1 MPGKGLATCGFTVG
15 TPNEGT
21 PNNLAVLRLDSTN
34 MYVCLCT
41 GATSHVVANA
51 VTNGACTSKEVAAA
65 CGAGTDCGRC
75 RHTVRSIIE
84 SYFTACSSKTPTPA
98 VAG

>member
-1 MPGKGLATCGFTVG
+1 MVTTSGFTVG
-15 TPNEGT
+15 TPNEGP
-21 PNNLAVLRLDSTN
+21 PNILAGLRLDSAN

-41 GATSHVVANA
+41 GATSHVVADA
-51 VTNGACTSKEVAAA
+51 VANGACTSKEVAIA

-84 SYFTACSSKTPTPA
+84 SYFSAASAQTQKA
-98 VAG
+98 VVVG